1 MTRPMPSRRDTIAD
15 DLRRQITTGRFKA
28 GERLPSEAQLATRY
42 TVSTP
47 TLRTALAQLQGEGLV
62 EKIHGSGNFVRHHR
76 HRITYLGG
84 AATVSACT
92 ALSEPLRVTARATN
106 LWSDDHLTGL
116 LSVPPRSPLT
126 ELLFVAHEGEMPH
139 SLARVY
145 VPSDLV
151 PPDLTRGPTSP
162 QEMAVRLAELRPR
175 LAEVQEKASARLP
188 TQDEATALRISTSMP
203 VLSLTRVATDS
214 TGRVVEAALLLF
226 PGDRA
231 DALFTTQVV
240 TEERGVPR

>member
-1 MTRPMPSRRDTIAD
+1 MPSRRDTIAD
-15 DLRRQITTGRFKA
+15 DLRRQITTGHFKA
-28 GERLPSEAQLATRY
+28 GDRLPSEAQLATRY
-42 TVSTP
+42 AVSTP
-47 TLRTALAQLQGEGLV
+47 TLRTALAQLQSEGLV

-84 AATVSACT
+84 AAMVSACT
-92 ALSEPLRVTARATN
+92 ALSEPLRVTAHATN
-106 LWSDDHLTGL
+106 LWSDDQLTGL
-116 LSVPPRSPLT
+116 LNVPPRSPLT
-126 ELLFVAHEGEMPH
+126 ELLFVAHEGKTPH

-145 VPSDLV
+145 VPRDLV
-151 PPDLTRGPTSP
+151 PPDLTRGLTSP
-162 QEMAVRLAELRPR
+162 EEIAVRLAALRPQ

-188 TQDEATALRISTSMP
+188 TQEEATALRISTSLA

-231 DALFTTQVV
+231 DALFTTRVI